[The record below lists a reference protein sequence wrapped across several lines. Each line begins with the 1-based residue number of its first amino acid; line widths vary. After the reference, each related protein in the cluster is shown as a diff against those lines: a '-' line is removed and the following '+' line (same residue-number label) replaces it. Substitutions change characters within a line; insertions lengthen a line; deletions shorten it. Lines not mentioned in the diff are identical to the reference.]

1 MKWRINMFKNKKV
14 VFFDMDGTLIDSVGI
29 WNEVD
34 RKLIAQLGGAEVGS
48 EEVQVQRDTV
58 LRQFS
63 SAANP
68 YLKYCEYLKEKYS
81 SQLTAEEVV
90 KLRYE
95 IANDFLTN
103 EVNYKKDV
111 EKVLAKLKK
120 GGLTLI
126 ITTTTKKSVIDIYRT
141 LNQNIINKAPLDQ
154 FFSKIYTRE
163 DVTEIKPNPEIY
175 YKVMGEFNFRPEEC
189 LIFEDSLIGV
199 DAANRAGIEV
209 VAMYDKYSDHE
220 RKEINEK
227 ADYAFDHY
235 AAVLEVL
242 EAEL

>member
-1 MKWRINMFKNKKV
+1 MFKNKKV
-14 VFFDMDGTLIDSVGI
+14 ILFDLDGTLIDSVGI

-34 RKLIAQLGGAEVGS
+34 RKLIRQLGGAEIRS
-48 EEVQVQRDTV
+48 EEVQIQRDTM

-63 SAANP
+63 SDVNP
-68 YLKYCEYLKEKYS
+68 YLRYCEFFKEKYNS
-81 SQLTAEEVV
+81 PLPAEEIV

-95 IANDFLTN
+95 IANDFLKN
-103 EVNYKKDV
+103 EVEYKRDV
-111 EKVLAKLKK
+111 EKLLAKLKAY
-120 GGLTLI
+120 GFTLI
-126 ITTTTKKSVIDIYRT
+126 ITTTSRRSNVDIYRT
-141 LNQNIINKAPLDQ
+141 LNSNIIKKAPLDQ
-154 FFSKIYTRE
+154 FFSNIYTRE

-175 YKVMGEFNFRPEEC
+175 YKVMGEFNVRPEEC

-227 ADYAFDHY
+227 TDYEFDHY

>member
-1 MKWRINMFKNKKV
+1 MEWRTTMFIGKKV
-14 VFFDMDGTLIDSVGI
+14 VIFDMDGTLIDSVGV

-34 RKLIAQLGGAEVGS
+34 RKLIRRLGGAINSS
-48 EEVQVQRDTV
+48 EEIQIQRDTM

-63 SAANP
+63 SYANP
-68 YLKYCEYLKEKYS
+68 YLKYCEYLKEKYG
-81 SQLTAEEVV
+81 SQLSSEEIV

-95 IANDFLTN
+95 IANDFLEN
-103 EVNYKKDV
+103 EIDYKNDV
-111 EKVLAKLKK
+111 EKVLSKLKK
-120 GGLTLI
+120 CGFTLI
-126 ITTTTKKSVIDIYRT
+126 VATTTRKPVIDIYQT
-141 LNQNIINKAPLDQ
+141 LNQNIMSKAPLDQ
-154 FFSKIYTRE
+154 FFSKIYTRD

-175 YKVMGEFNFRPEEC
+175 YKVMEELNVRPEEC

-220 RKEINEK
+220 RQEINEK

-235 AAVLEVL
+235 TAVLEML

>member
-1 MKWRINMFKNKKV
+1 MFKNKKV
-14 VFFDMDGTLIDSVGI
+14 ILFDLDGTLIDSVGI

-34 RKLIAQLGGAEVGS
+34 RKLIRQLGGAEIRS
-48 EEVQVQRDTV
+48 EEVQIQRDTM

-63 SAANP
+63 SDVNP
-68 YLKYCEYLKEKYS
+68 YLRYCEFFKEKYNS
-81 SQLTAEEVV
+81 PLTAEEIV

-95 IANDFLTN
+95 IANDFLKN
-103 EVNYKKDV
+103 EVEYKRDV
-111 EKVLAKLKK
+111 EKLLAKLKAY
-120 GGLTLI
+120 GFTLI
-126 ITTTTKKSVIDIYRT
+126 ITTTSRRSNVDIYRT
-141 LNQNIINKAPLDQ
+141 LNSNIIKKAPLDQ
-154 FFSKIYTRE
+154 FFSNIYTRE

-175 YKVMGEFNFRPEEC
+175 YKVMGEFNVRPEEC

-227 ADYAFDHY
+227 TDYEFDHY

>member
-1 MKWRINMFKNKKV
+1 MLKNKKV
-14 VFFDMDGTLIDSVGI
+14 VLFDMDGTLIDSVGI

-34 RKLIAQLGGAEVGS
+34 RKLIRQLGGVEVGS
-48 EEVQVQRDTV
+48 EEVQVGRDTM

-63 SAANP
+63 SDANP
-68 YLKYCEYLKEKYS
+68 YLKYCEYLKEKYGA
-81 SQLTAEEVV
+81 QLPSEEIV

-120 GGLTLI
+120 CGFTLI

-141 LNQNIINKAPLDQ
+141 LNHNIINKAPLDQ

-163 DVTEIKPNPEIY
+163 DATEIKPNPEIY
-175 YKVMGEFNFRPEEC
+175 YKVMGEFNVRPEEC

-220 RKEINEK
+220 RKEIDEK
-227 ADYAFDHY
+227 ADYSFTHY
-235 AAVLEVL
+235 AAVLEVI